1 MSHMKS
7 LVFFFTYVFLC
18 VSAQA
23 IPLQTWPDWV
33 TTAPYVSKQVPPTAL
48 VARCAGLDLLCV
60 MEVDQTTGALPV
72 SATVSVS
79 INYSGDTGDPVP
91 SEAAY
96 IGGIDPNG
104 DLQGVAVDVSGR
116 LQVDGTSDNDFAGP
130 TGSSVPSEAGY
141 VAGVD
146 VNGDLQGL
154 SVDTSG
160 QLQIDVVSS
169 SLPIGAA
176 TSANQTSAVNL
187 LTTIETNQ
195 DTQTGLLTTIES
207 NQDTQTALLT
217 TIDTDTGLIQGSVD
231 SIDTKTP
238 SLGQNNMAGSVPVV
252 IASDQSAVDVDIT
265 TADVDIRDLSY
276 TTDSVTAHQGGT
288 WNINN
293 ITGTV
298 SLPTGAATQL
308 SQFDMITELQEI
320 KDLVSYGTYL
330 EVKDKINLD
339 YSSTNVTTSAY
350 VEIISSAAGLITG
363 ITAFDSSG
371 QGMILALGSVSS
383 EVDFLYIP
391 PGGFDGQVS
400 VSIPSGERISIKAIN
415 GTANAGRF
423 IANFMGPK

>member
-1 MSHMKS
+1 LIRKIIAA
-7 LVFFFTYVFLC
+7 LAALFAPTAFG
-18 VSAQA
+18 Q
-23 IPLQTWPDWV
+23 LQSWPDWV
-33 TTAPYVSKQVPPTAL
+33 ATAPYIAKQVPPSAM
-48 VARCAGLDLLCV
+48 V
-60 MEVDQTTGALPV
+60 MRGIGTNEYYVLEVDPATGSIPV
-72 SATVSVS
+72 NATVSLS

-130 TGSSVPSEAGY
+130 TGSPAPSEAGY

-146 VNGDLQGL
+146 GNGDLKGL
-154 SVDTSG
+154 AVDATG
-160 QLQIDVVSS
+160 QLLVDVVASA
-169 SLPIGAA
+169 LPSGAA
-176 TSANQTSAVNL
+176 TSANQTSAIN
-187 LTTIETNQ
+187 
-195 DTQTGLLTTIES
+195 LLTTIES

-238 SLGQNNMAGSVPVV
+238 SLGQKNMAGSVPVV
-252 IASDQSAVDVDIT
+252 IASDQLAVDVHVT

-276 TTDSVTAHQGGT
+276 ITDSVTAYQDGA
-288 WNINN
+288 WDINN
-293 ITGTV
+293 ISGTV
-298 SLPTGAATQL
+298 SLPTGAATEL

-330 EVKDKINLD
+330 EVKDKINLN